1 MPTRERLPVLGYG
14 AANLGN
20 LHRALTEEEA
30 TAILEAAWE
39 CGIRHFDTAPHY
51 GLGLSERRLGAF
63 LRDKPRDEYTLSTKV
78 GRLLRPNPGGAGEMD
93 VANDFHVA
101 ASLRREWDFTEAGIR
116 ASLAES
122 LDRMGLDRVDVLYLH
137 DPDRYDLEVA
147 LNEAIPAL
155 EHLRAEGEVGAIGVG
170 SMSSA
175 ALTAAVQ
182 ASRLDVVMVAGRYT
196 LLEQPAEVDVFPAC
210 RAQGTKVVAASI
222 FNSGILAKDDPDPSD
237 RYEYGA
243 LPPDVWDRLQR
254 IRSVCREYG
263 VSLPAAAVQFPL
275 RNALVESVVVGA
287 SRPEQLHRTVEVMT
301 SEIPEGFWDAL

>member
-1 MPTRERLPVLGYG
+1 MPTPERFPILGYG

-20 LHRALTEEEA
+20 LHRALSDDEA
-30 TAILEAAWE
+30 MAILEAAWDS
-39 CGIRHFDTAPHY
+39 GIRHFDTAPHY
-51 GLGLSERRLGAF
+51 GLGLSELRLGAF
-63 LRDKPRDEYTLSTKV
+63 LREKPRDEYTLSTKV
-78 GRLLRPNPGGAGEMD
+78 GRLLRPNPGGAGGTD

-101 ASLRREWDFTEAGIR
+101 ATLRREWDFTEAGIR

-122 LDRMGLDRVDVLYLH
+122 LDRLGLDRVDVLYLH
-137 DPDRYDLEVA
+137 DPERYDLEAA
-147 LNEAIPAL
+147 LNQAIPAL
-155 EHLRAEGEVGAIGVG
+155 EQLRAEGEVSAIGVG

-175 ALTAAVQ
+175 ALTASVR
-182 ASRLDVVMVAGRYT
+182 ASSLDAVMVAGRYT

-210 RAQGTKVVAASI
+210 RARGTKVVAASI
-222 FNSGILAKDDPDPSD
+222 FNSGILAKDEPDSSD

-243 LPPDVWDRLQR
+243 LPSEVWDRLQR
-254 IRSVCREYG
+254 IRGVCRDFG